1 MGDGIVHKGDEGCGG
16 NGTPGSE
23 NKQNGRHPRVQRRLQ
38 KGFWH
43 SWKLDRS
50 LNIPNR
56 GRGRGRGGVTNVPV
70 GQDSKI
76 RSSAYP
82 NIDRSHEGYLSY
94 TAYPGNE
101 SRRGVGTTFA
111 NRPGYGMAA
120 IFRRCPTNCTRAVI
134 SARQRTSFEHLGL
147 SESMGTLMG
156 FMGKRLE
163 NWTTIRMAI
172 KPNLEGI
179 EELFASKE
187 TEEVPQKPV
196 EDLTADDIFL
206 QSHPGLAQVW
216 EEAQDKYYLNLLDTA
231 LNKLPKDIRNQ
242 TDKTTTQQNRVNF
255 DISLARK
262 RYEFNQSIEQH
273 RVDQTVLLSNIA
285 NDPWASSVF
294 QTLAPMLETSLLSA
308 PFCPV
313 N

>member
-1 MGDGIVHKGDEGCGG
+1 MSMLKWEM
-16 NGTPGSE
+16 E
-23 NKQNGRHPRVQRRLQ
+23 
-38 KGFWH
+38 
-43 SWKLDRS
+43 
-50 LNIPNR
+50 
-56 GRGRGRGGVTNVPV
+56 
-70 GQDSKI
+70 
-76 RSSAYP
+76 SST
-82 NIDRSHEGYLSY
+82 RE
-94 TAYPGNE
+94 T
-101 SRRGVGTTFA
+101 RGTTFA
-111 NRPGYGMAA
+111 NRPGYGIAA

-147 SESMGTLMG
+147 SESWGTLMG

-163 NWTTIRMAI
+163 NFQTTIDNKFADNGPVMFAYDNINILRAVLKGKTQIWNFTVRMAI

-187 TEEVPQKPV
+187 TEEMPQKPV

-242 TDKTTTQQNRVNF
+242 TDKTTTQQVMAVQTRPQELKHIHNWTK
-255 DISLARK
+255 K

-308 PFCPV
+308 PFCPG